1 MLFDVL
7 FVISIFVTRIVLPIA
22 ATLILGSLLER
33 ALRRG
38 IKPA

>member
-7 FVISIFVTRIVLPIA
+7 FVLSIFLTRIVLPIA
-22 ATLILGSLLER
+22 VTFVLGSLLER

-38 IKPA
+38 IKSA